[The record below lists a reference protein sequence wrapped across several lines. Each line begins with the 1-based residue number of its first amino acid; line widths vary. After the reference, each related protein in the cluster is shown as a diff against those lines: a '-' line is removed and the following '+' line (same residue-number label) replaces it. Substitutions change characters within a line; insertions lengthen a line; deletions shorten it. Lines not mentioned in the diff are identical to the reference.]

1 MSPRPMSKI
10 SLHIP
15 RRQDVTREGCVNSN
29 RARLT
34 LLILAGIVAVILT
47 WFGLMDFA
55 FSTPGQ
61 NSPIAVALVWILP
74 LFSLPLLVTYWIW
87 KRVRPAAFWAFA
99 ACQWVTLSWFNWESC
114 LRKGC
119 TTSNP
124 LLIVLSA
131 GIIFPVWLWV
141 VIAGLCQYEYLL
153 RRRDLNIGGA
163 PDGSSLHL

>member
-1 MSPRPMSKI
+1 MK
-10 SLHIP
+10 
-15 RRQDVTREGCVNSN
+15 SN
-29 RARLT
+29 RNRWT

-61 NSPIAVALVWILP
+61 DNPIAVVLIWILP
-74 LFSLPLLVTYWIW
+74 LFSLPLLVTYGIW
-87 KRVRPAAFWAFA
+87 KRVRPAVFWAFA
-99 ACQWVTLSWFNWESC
+99 VSQWATLSWFNWESC

-124 LLIVLSA
+124 VLIVLSA
-131 GIIFPVWLWV
+131 GIIFPVWLWI
-141 VIAGLCQYEYLL
+141 VIAGLCQFEYGL
-153 RRRDLNIGGA
+153 RKKDLNTGEV